1 MQLGDKKRIYHQK
14 IFVLN
19 SKENLPNFP
28 NWGQGVGGVKLPNS
42 DGFFNEGQF
51 VATNLLIGQV

>member
-1 MQLGDKKRIYHQK
+1 MQLGDKKKKLSPKDFCPR
-14 IFVLN
+14 F
-19 SKENLPNFP
+19 
-28 NWGQGVGGVKLPNS
+28 QGKLAKLSQLGAGGWGVKLPNS

>member
-1 MQLGDKKRIYHQK
+1 VQLGDKKRIYHQK

-19 SKENLPNFP
+19 SKENCQTFP
-28 NWGQGVGGVKLPNS
+28 IGGRGWGVKLPNS